1 MMAVETESN
10 RRLRD
15 SARTVRA
22 GAAADPLGPI
32 ALIGA
37 VALVALAISLGGSP
51 LAFFHFPSFLM
62 VVGGTFAVTCVSFS
76 AGEVIRAHPTMVGAL
91 TTATPEPMDA
101 ARGMMT
107 LADMVRR
114 HGPLAL
120 QDQLPQFKSDPFL
133 HRAMSLVVDA
143 APQDEIEAVMAAD
156 ADASA
161 QRMQRSASILRRA
174 AEVAPAMG
182 LIGTLIG
189 LVQML
194 GSLDEPSKIGPAMAL
209 ALLTTLYGALLAN
222 IVFGPL
228 AAKIERNASAEA
240 VLRQIYLIGA
250 VSMARQENPRRL
262 EILLNSVLPP
272 WQQIRFFG

>member
-1 MMAVETESN
+1 MMAVETNSN
-10 RRLRD
+10 RRSRP
-15 SARTVRA
+15 ARAVRT
-22 GAAADPLGPI
+22 GSAADPLGPL

-76 AGEVIRAHPTMVGAL
+76 AGDVVRAHPTMVGAL
-91 TTATPEPMDA
+91 ANSTPDAIDA

-107 LADMVRR
+107 LADLVRR

-120 QDQLPQFKSDPFL
+120 QDQLAQFKDDPFL

-143 APQDEIEAVMAAD
+143 APPEEIEAVMTAEAD
-156 ADASA
+156 ATA
-161 QRMQRSASILRRA
+161 QRMQRSASIMRRA

-182 LIGTLIG
+182 LIGTLVG

-222 IVFGPL
+222 IVFSPL

-240 VLRQIYLIGA
+240 VLRQIYMIGA
-250 VSMARQENPRRL
+250 ISMARQENPRRL

>member
-1 MMAVETESN
+1 MMAVETNSN
-10 RRLRD
+10 RRSRP
-15 SARTVRA
+15 ARTVRT
-22 GAAADPLGPI
+22 GSAADPLGPL

-76 AGEVIRAHPTMVGAL
+76 AGDVVRAHPTMVGAL
-91 TTATPEPMDA
+91 ANSTPDAIDA

-107 LADMVRR
+107 LADLVRR

-120 QDQLPQFKSDPFL
+120 QDQLAQFKDDPFL

-143 APQDEIEAVMAAD
+143 APPEEIEVVMTAEAD
-156 ADASA
+156 ATA
-161 QRMQRSASILRRA
+161 QRMQRSASIMRRA

-182 LIGTLIG
+182 LIGTLVG

-222 IVFGPL
+222 IVFSPL

-240 VLRQIYLIGA
+240 VLRQIYMIGA
-250 VSMARQENPRRL
+250 ISMARQENPRRL

>member
-1 MMAVETESN
+1 MMAVETNSN
-10 RRLRD
+10 RRSRP
-15 SARTVRA
+15 ARAVRT
-22 GAAADPLGPI
+22 GSAADPLGPL

-76 AGEVIRAHPTMVGAL
+76 AGDVVRAHPTMAAAL
-91 TTATPEPMDA
+91 TNSTPDAIDA

-107 LADMVRR
+107 LADLVRR

-120 QDQLPQFKSDPFL
+120 QDQLAQFKDDPFL

-143 APQDEIEAVMAAD
+143 APPEEIEAVMTAEAD
-156 ADASA
+156 ATA
-161 QRMQRSASILRRA
+161 QRMQRSASIMRRA

-182 LIGTLIG
+182 LIGTLVG

-222 IVFGPL
+222 IVFSPL

-240 VLRQIYLIGA
+240 ILRQIYMIGA
-250 VSMARQENPRRL
+250 ISMARQENPRRL

>member
-1 MMAVETESN
+1 
-10 RRLRD
+10 
-15 SARTVRA
+15 
-22 GAAADPLGPI
+22 
-32 ALIGA
+32 
-37 VALVALAISLGGSP
+37 
-51 LAFFHFPSFLM
+51 M

-76 AGEVIRAHPTMVGAL
+76 AGDVVRAHPTMVGAL
-91 TTATPEPMDA
+91 ANSTPDAIDA

-107 LADMVRR
+107 LADLVRR

-120 QDQLPQFKSDPFL
+120 QDQLAQFKDDPFL

-143 APQDEIEAVMAAD
+143 APPEEIEAVMTAEAD
-156 ADASA
+156 ATA
-161 QRMQRSASILRRA
+161 QRMQRSASIMRRA

-182 LIGTLIG
+182 LIGTLVG

-222 IVFGPL
+222 IVFSPL

-240 VLRQIYLIGA
+240 VLRQIYMIGA
-250 VSMARQENPRRL
+250 ISMARQENPRRL

>member
-1 MMAVETESN
+1 MMAVETNSN
-10 RRLRD
+10 RRSRP
-15 SARTVRA
+15 ARTVRT
-22 GAAADPLGPI
+22 GSAADPLGPL

-76 AGEVIRAHPTMVGAL
+76 AGDVVRAHPTMVGAL
-91 TTATPEPMDA
+91 ANSTPDAIDA

-107 LADMVRR
+107 LADLVRR

-120 QDQLPQFKSDPFL
+120 QDQLAQFKDDPFL

-143 APQDEIEAVMAAD
+143 APPEEIEAVMTAEAD
-156 ADASA
+156 ATA
-161 QRMQRSASILRRA
+161 QRMQRSASIMRRA

-182 LIGTLIG
+182 LIGTLVG

-222 IVFGPL
+222 IVFSPL

-240 VLRQIYLIGA
+240 VLRQIYMIGA
-250 VSMARQENPRRL
+250 ISMARQENPRRL

>member
-1 MMAVETESN
+1 MAVETNSN
-10 RRLRD
+10 RRSRP
-15 SARTVRA
+15 ARTVRT
-22 GAAADPLGPI
+22 GSAADPLGPL

-76 AGEVIRAHPTMVGAL
+76 AGDVVRAHPTMAAAL
-91 TTATPEPMDA
+91 ANSTPDAIDA

-107 LADMVRR
+107 LADLVRR

-120 QDQLPQFKSDPFL
+120 QDQLAQFKDDPFL

-143 APQDEIEAVMAAD
+143 APPEEIEAVMTAEAD
-156 ADASA
+156 ATA
-161 QRMQRSASILRRA
+161 QRMQRSASIMRRA

-182 LIGTLIG
+182 LIGTLVG

-222 IVFGPL
+222 IVFSPL

-240 VLRQIYLIGA
+240 VLRQIYMIGA
-250 VSMARQENPRRL
+250 ISMARQENPRRL

>member
-1 MMAVETESN
+1 MMAVETDHNS
-10 RRLRD
+10 RLG
-15 SARTVRA
+15 A
-22 GAAADPLGPI
+22 GARDLRSGAAPDPLGLI

-76 AGEVIRAHPTMVGAL
+76 ASEVIRAHPIMLGAL

-101 ARGMMT
+101 ARGMT

-120 QDQLPQFKSDPFL
+120 QDQLPQFKDDPFL

-143 APQDEIEAVMAAD
+143 APQEEIEAVMTAEAD
-156 ADASA
+156 ATA

-182 LIGTLIG
+182 LIGTLVG

-228 AAKIERNASAEA
+228 AAKIERNSAAEA
-240 VLRQIYLIGA
+240 LLRQIYMIGA
-250 VSMARQENPRRL
+250 ASMARQENPRRL